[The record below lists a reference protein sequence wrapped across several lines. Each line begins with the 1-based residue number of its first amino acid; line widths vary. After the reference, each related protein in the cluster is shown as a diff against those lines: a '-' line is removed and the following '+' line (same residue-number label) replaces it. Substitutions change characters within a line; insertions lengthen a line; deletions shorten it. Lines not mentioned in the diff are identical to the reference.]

1 MAMDWP
7 FPVCRNLARSQSMTQ
22 LRHAARRASNAA
34 LTAALGL
41 ALGACGGGGGGSSGG
56 LSVGLRSG
64 GNTATFAVGG
74 QVSGLP
80 SGEAVQLL
88 NNGGDA
94 LTVSAD
100 GGFTFATQLAAGNAY
115 DVTVGTQPAG
125 ASCSVS
131 TGSGTVAG
139 AVSNVAVT
147 CSPALVKHIA
157 LFLDAT
163 TGTLLPY
170 SYDLASGQL
179 SALPAA
185 PQGAAGTADAV
196 LIDASATHAYTL
208 GQNSAGTTQI
218 WSYTIGAG
226 GVLSANGLPLTL
238 TASGLSIELDSSG
251 RYLYALQQPASGTSA
266 ITTFAIDPTS
276 GRLGLQSSYS
286 APSSATLA
294 SLWRNPAYPALY
306 ALDPG
311 PPGSTAG
318 TIATFSTDGTG
329 NVNPTGVPTPT
340 GTLPVAMAMTSD
352 GKYAY
357 VACLGPGKPLVWIYT
372 VAADGTLRP
381 ANPSTLTLPAVALG
395 STPAPESIAID
406 PSNRHL
412 YVGDTNQDVIYQFSI
427 DPGTGALTAL
437 PTPTIASPV
446 PPTLLSVVGDST
458 TRSWLYVAARVS
470 ADVAT
475 LSIDPATGQLAGM
488 KPAAVGLLRGTAI
501 VDDAFSP

>member
-1 MAMDWP
+1 
-7 FPVCRNLARSQSMTQ
+7 MTR

-41 ALGACGGGGGGSSGG
+41 ALGACNGGGGSSSGG
-56 LSVGLRSG
+56 SSVGLGSG
-64 GNTATFAVGG
+64 GNTPAFAVGG
-74 QVSGLP
+74 QVNGLP
-80 SGEAVQLL
+80 SGETVQLL

-94 LTVSAD
+94 LTVGAD
-100 GGFTFATQLAAGNAY
+100 GGFTFATQLAAGSAY
-115 DVTVGTQPAG
+115 DITVGTQPA
-125 ASCSVS
+125 AANCSVS
-131 TGSGTVAG
+131 SGNGTVAG

-157 LFLDAT
+157 LFLDRL

-185 PQGAAGTADAV
+185 PQGTAQSAEAV

-208 GQNSAGTTQI
+208 GQNSANTTQI

-226 GVLSANGLPLTL
+226 GVVSANGLPLNL
-238 TASGLSIELDSSG
+238 DAAGVSIALDSSG

-266 ITTFAIDPTS
+266 ITTFAVDPTS

-286 APSSATLA
+286 APSSTTLA

-306 ALDPG
+306 TLDPG
-311 PPGSTAG
+311 PSGSTAG
-318 TIATFSTDGTG
+318 TITTFSTDTTG

-340 GTLPVAMAMTSD
+340 GSQPVPMAMTSD
-352 GKYAY
+352 GHYAY
-357 VACLGPGKPLVWIYT
+357 VACLGRGNPTVWIYT

-381 ANPSTLTLPAVALG
+381 ANPSTLKLPAVAVG
-395 STPAPESIAID
+395 STPGPESIAID

-446 PPTLLSVVGDST
+446 SPTLLSMVGDST
-458 TRSWLYVAARVS
+458 TRSWLYVASRAS

-475 LSIDPATGQLAGM
+475 LSIDPATGQLAAM
-488 KPAAVGLLRGTAI
+488 KSAAVGLLRGTMIA
-501 VDDAFSP
+501 DDAFSP

>member
-1 MAMDWP
+1 
-7 FPVCRNLARSQSMTQ
+7 MTP
-22 LRHAARRASNAA
+22 LRHAARRASHAA
-34 LTAALGL
+34 LAAALGL
-41 ALGACGGGGGGSSGG
+41 ALGACGGGGGGA
-56 LSVGLRSG
+56 SVGLGSG

-80 SGEAVQLL
+80 SGETVQLL

-125 ASCSVS
+125 ANCSVNS
-131 TGSGTVAG
+131 GNGTVAG
-139 AVSNVAVT
+139 AVSNVVVT

-157 LFLDAT
+157 LFLDGG

-185 PQGAAGTADAV
+185 PQGTAEGADAV

-208 GQNSAGTTQI
+208 GSNSAGATQI
-218 WSYTIGAG
+218 SMYTIGAG
-226 GVLSANGLPLTL
+226 GVVSANGLPLTL
-238 TASGLSIELDSSG
+238 DARGLSIKLDSSG

-286 APSSATLA
+286 DPSSASLA
-294 SLWRNPAYPALY
+294 SLWRNPLYPVLY

-311 PPGSTAG
+311 PSGSAAG
-318 TIATFSTDGTG
+318 TIATFSTDTTG
-329 NVNPTGVPTPT
+329 NVNRIGLPIPTGL
-340 GTLPVAMAMTSD
+340 LPVAMAMTSD
-352 GKYAY
+352 SKYAY
-357 VACLGPGKPLVWIYT
+357 VACGGSASVWIYT

-381 ANPSTLTLPAVALG
+381 ANPSTLTLPAVAPG
-395 STPAPESIAID
+395 TTPGLESIAID
-406 PSNRHL
+406 ASNRHL
-412 YVGDTNQDVIYQFSI
+412 YVGDASQDVIYQFSI

-437 PTPTIASPV
+437 PTPTIAPPVSPA
-446 PPTLLSVVGDST
+446 LLSVVGNST
-458 TRSWLYVAARVS
+458 TRSWLYVAARAS

-475 LSIDPATGQLAGM
+475 LSIDPATGQLAAM
-488 KPAAVGLLRGTAI
+488 KPAAVGLLRGTGI